1 MAKQHTKA
9 FQQEA
14 VRIALSSDLSRK
26 QTATDL
32 GIGFSTLSRWIQIHR
47 HRDDVSA
54 PSGTDLE
61 QEVMRLRKENRFL
74 KEERDVLK
82 KATQFFARQK

>member
-1 MAKQHTKA
+1 
-9 FQQEA
+9 
-14 VRIALSSDLSRK
+14 VRIALSSDLPRK
-26 QTATDL
+26 QVASDL
-32 GIGFSTLSRWIQIHR
+32 GVGFSTLGRWIQIHR

-54 PSGTDLE
+54 PTDIDLK
-61 QEVMRLRKENRFL
+61 QEVMRLRKENRLL